1 MTDATNEP
9 SLEQIDALNRAYF
22 RGMGRRIAQL
32 RRRHEMTQADLAR
45 LLGVTQ
51 QTIYS
56 IECAERRV
64 RIDWLPVLTATFRIT
79 ADELLGLKP
88 LPPPPET
95 RIGPRMQRHIDTLK
109 GLSDADQGFILRL
122 AETMAER

>member
-1 MTDATNEP
+1 MAWTP
-9 SLEQIDALNRAYF
+9 PLIDGIRC
-22 RGMGRRIAQL
+22 
-32 RRRHEMTQADLAR
+32 AR
-45 LLGVTQ
+45 VEVLLGVTQ

-64 RIDWLPVLTATFRIT
+64 RIDWLPVLTFRIT

-95 RIGPRMQRHIDTLK
+95 RIGARMERHIHTIK
-109 GLSDADQGFILRL
+109 GLSDADQAFILQL
-122 AETMAER
+122 AEIMHDANGAFGSRGYSGF

>member
-1 MTDATNEP
+1 MTEATNEP

-79 ADELLGLKP
+79 ADELLGPP
-88 LPPPPET
+88 L
-95 RIGPRMQRHIDTLK
+95 
-109 GLSDADQGFILRL
+109 
-122 AETMAER
+122 